1 MISTPE
7 YWLAPCLVAVSAW
20 IANDR
25 DLAERAIK
33 EACAR
38 DEEKTAITM
47 ALICRR
53 NNRTQTCYEWL
64 SIYFAKQDAADFS
77 EGSFAYIDAYAN
89 GIRAQKLE
97 SAMANKRILYI
108 LGAAVL
114 AVLAVCLF
122 VGHGLVGFVP
132 LVGIGYFV
140 YCILTEKNRIQKN
153 VTSVNLKYD

>member
-1 MISTPE
+1 
-7 YWLAPCLVAVSAW
+7 
-20 IANDR
+20 
-25 DLAERAIK
+25 
-33 EACAR
+33 
-38 DEEKTAITM
+38 M

-153 VTSVNLKYD
+153 VTSVNLKYDQMITDGKDVIRNSLNDWQKAKSVVVEFEQKPVKEIIA